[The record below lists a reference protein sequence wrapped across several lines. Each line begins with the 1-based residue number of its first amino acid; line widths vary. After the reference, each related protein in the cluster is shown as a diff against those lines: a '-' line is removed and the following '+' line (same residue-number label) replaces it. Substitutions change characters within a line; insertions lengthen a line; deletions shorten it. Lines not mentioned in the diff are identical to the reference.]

1 MCALQVCF
9 KRNIDPFPSCLFQQ
23 KQEVEG
29 CFLGGGGFKECFNVS
44 TCSTLFFYSWHTCQ
58 AGRRPS
64 VLYFITLWVNLIL
77 NVTVPLQCCL
87 ILAIKHKHILPLDQS
102 GFPYTTFIFMSVLAV
117 CILSLLSSS
126 VRCLLLVCFQQNIKF
141 H

>member
-1 MCALQVCF
+1 MLQVCF
-9 KRNIDPFPSCLFQQ
+9 KGNIDPFPSCLFQQ

-29 CFLGGGGFKECFNVS
+29 CFFLFFLKECFNVS

-77 NVTVPLQCCL
+77 NVTTVPLQCCL

-102 GFPYTTFIFMSVLAV
+102 GFPYTTFIFMLVLAV
-117 CILSLLSSS
+117 CILSLLSS
-126 VRCLLLVCFQQNIKF
+126 VRCLLLVCLQQNIKF